1 MQFWIQAPFPHRVAR
16 KVELTGKTLVAAL
29 SLLIFSCDLQLE
41 VNAVLL
47 IILYILHLRGCPD
60 LWGQFIIEPLTKEQ
74 INDESY
80 VTKFLSV

>member
-47 IILYILHLRGCPD
+47 IILHFY
-60 LWGQFIIEPLTKEQ
+60 T
-74 INDESY
+74 
-80 VTKFLSV
+80 SVGVLIYGVSSLLNL